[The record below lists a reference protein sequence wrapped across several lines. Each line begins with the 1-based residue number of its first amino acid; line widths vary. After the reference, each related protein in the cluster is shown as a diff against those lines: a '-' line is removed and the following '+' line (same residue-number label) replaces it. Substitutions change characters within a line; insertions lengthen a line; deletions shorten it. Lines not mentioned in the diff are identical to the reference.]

1 MILNPVINV
10 MAPLPFTEK
19 ILTTSRWIGSHL
31 SSWAVESF
39 LFFWGSRHNK
49 DSQHEHSRKSYRM
62 LFNSGQQGPI
72 KRESDKWKWK
82 KLFCCAANIS
92 DPLCCWD
99 RLRFQFSF
107 FTSAQITQSLLQQK
121 VIGEVAISQ
130 VEQWCSICNSHNNV
144 FQLTATSSSSSH
156 PHCERQNIDVNA
168 VQWPRARVVMMRVL
182 QHMLQM
188 FLNGF

>member
-1 MILNPVINV
+1 MSFFFFRAFGII
-10 MAPLPFTEK
+10 K
-19 ILTTSRWIGSHL
+19 IHSMNETR
-31 SSWAVESF
+31 
-39 LFFWGSRHNK
+39 
-49 DSQHEHSRKSYRM
+49 HSRKSYRA

-72 KRESDKWKWK
+72 KRESDKWKWR

-144 FQLTATSSSSSH
+144 FQLAATSSSSSLH
-156 PHCERQNIDVNA
+156 PHCEQQNIDVNI
-168 VQWPRARVVMMRVL
+168 VQWPRACVVMMRVL
-182 QHMLQM
+182 QHIHQM
-188 FLNGF
+188 FSRHLNCAHMVDVVQLITRN